1 MSDKCPKCGA
11 RMVWF
16 IDYER
21 NDGSGL
27 GLRCVQRCGGQ
38 ITFADLRRQRDHA
51 QAHCDALRINS
62 ETTIGQLR
70 QQAKHLEDRV
80 TELEAGIVSFLDCA
94 MRDAATLLKEGD
106 KAGWWDTNGLTPLCE
121 IGDKLVDFGK
131 WEIHPD
137 GYGRRQFY
145 RPIEVDARKE
155 TT

>member
-11 RMVWF
+11 MMVWF

-51 QAHCDALRINS
+51 QARYDALRITS

-70 QQAKHLEDRV
+70 QQTKALEESQDDA
-80 TELEAGIVSFLDCA
+80 ESIMSCLA
-94 MRDAATLLKEGD
+94 MMARFYPRDTPIRTPVLQHGNATLT
-106 KAGWWDTNGLTPLCE
+106 AGVLFLAEDWFVARLDAEKRAEWE
-121 IGDKLVDFGK
+121 KIAAEMRSKIGKD
-131 WEIHPD
+131 E
-137 GYGRRQFY
+137 
-145 RPIEVDARKE
+145 E
-155 TT
+155 